1 MMMARRGMENVGCR
15 GALLVMLLLCSAAV
29 KAVLASADASAMEAI
44 RGYFAEGGDGAGVM
58 YSRLS
63 TLCDAF
69 GSRQAG
75 SAALEAAIDWQA
87 DRLRE
92 EGFEVTLQNATV
104 SNWVRGRESATILHP
119 LVGGHQTAISLIG
132 LGFSGA
138 TGSDGVQVRHFI
150 SRHGAD

>member
-1 MMMARRGMENVGCR
+1 MMMARRGMENAGCR

-29 KAVLASADASAMEAI
+29 KAVLASADDAAMEAI

-92 EGFEVTLQNATV
+92 EGFEGTR
-104 SNWVRGRESATILHP
+104 VRDHPAPTRRRPPDRDLPHRARILGRDRE
-119 LVGGHQTAISLIG
+119 
-132 LGFSGA
+132 
-138 TGSDGVQVRHFI
+138 
-150 SRHGAD
+150 